1 MKEKNGEHPFG
12 DAGQSIALALFVIIW
27 ILDSFVLK
35 ISTSPASYVPLYFRL
50 PVALVVFA
58 FSIYLFKASHHVV
71 AGEHSSQQVITSGIF
86 GHLRHPLYMSV
97 ILFYLA
103 LIISTFSI
111 ISFAL
116 WILIFF
122 FYNFIAGYEEKLMEE
137 KFGGEYGSYKKK
149 TGKWLPGIW

>member
-12 DAGQSIALALFVIIW
+12 DTGQLIFLALFIIVW
-27 ILDSFVLK
+27 VLDSFVMR
-35 ISTSPASYVPLYFRL
+35 ISTLPSTYLPLYVRL

-58 FSIYLFKASHHVV
+58 FSIYLAKASHHVV
-71 AGEHSSQQVITSGIF
+71 GSDQRPQQVISDGIF
-86 GHLRHPLYMSV
+86 SRMRHPLYMSV

-103 LIISTFSI
+103 LIIPTFSI

-137 KFGGEYGSYKKK
+137 KFGQDYITYKQK
-149 TGKWLPGIW
+149 TAKWLPGVW